1 MIRHVINKAFGT
13 IRKVEL
19 GTDETRRNSAA
30 FMKGAKVVFT
40 GENLG
45 RLKELGGELQAHAN
59 AAIEEYIS
67 RLHDRE
73 TE

>member
-1 MIRHVINKAFGT
+1 M

-19 GTDETRRNSAA
+19 GTDENKGNSAA
-30 FMKGAKVVFT
+30 ATKAAKTLFT
-40 GENLG
+40 EENLG
-45 RLKELGGELQAHAN
+45 RLKELGGDLQAHAN